1 MSDQVAERNFASARH
16 QHFAILPEP
25 AIICTRLQTFFFFI
39 PYQYRPAAMI
49 SSGAVQFVR
58 PHARRRRKFF
68 ASKFLA
74 SKSLASKFLASKSF
88 ASKSLAGRNRGSALG

>member
-16 QHFAILPEP
+16 QHFAILPELE
-25 AIICTRLQTFFFFI
+25 IICTRPQTFLFFI
-39 PYQYRPAAMI
+39 PYQYRLASMI

-68 ASKFLA
+68 ASK
-74 SKSLASKFLASKSF
+74 SF
-88 ASKSLAGRNRGSALG
+88 AGRSRGRACG